1 MGVRSGVILFIE
13 YCAGP
18 SYCINIALYCSLSPS
33 YLMGLHEVLLL
44 TRLSLPFLASLGIS
58 TSQLWTFTKKCN
70 NIIYTSHVTSEPP
83 ETLYSIS
90 HVLGYFS

>member
-44 TRLSLPFLASLGIS
+44 TRLSLPFLTSLGIS
-58 TSQLWTFTKKCN
+58 TSQLWTNVFTS
-70 NIIYTSHVTSEPP
+70 YVTSEPP
-83 ETLYSIS
+83 ETPFSIS